1 MKKYIN
7 KLMVLGT
14 IVFLCISC
22 SNDAELTVLQE
33 VKFSAPIEATPSTV
47 VLSASNV
54 NASVMTISWPAVQ
67 YPINAPVS
75 YSLEFDVLS
84 DTFGTSPWSNAIKFD
99 AGESVLS
106 KSFLGNDLNVL
117 ATTLGLQH
125 DVAGEILV
133 RVVSNL
139 DRKVYSAPIT
149 LNITTFTSQITF
161 PQIYMVGGFQGWDF
175 TTAAALPAISPG
187 IFQGIITFPTT
198 ASKDF
203 KFTTALNWNQFYGA
217 NASGNFALSG
227 NTNLSVP
234 SYNSYMITVNLNT
247 LSYTAVPYSFGIIGT
262 ATAGG
267 WNTSTAMNYDYQ
279 LHKWKYTGPLLA
291 GAVKFRLNDA
301 WTVNYGPAGSPAGD
315 TNSGTVL
322 NDAPGAHTINAAGNY
337 EITFTHDPNNP
348 ATAGYTV
355 LQL

>member
-7 KLMVLGT
+7 KLITFCT
-14 IVFLCISC
+14 IILISTSC
-22 SNDAELTVLQE
+22 SNDAELTVLKD
-33 VKFSAPIEATPSTV
+33 VKFSSTIEATPSTV
-47 VLSASNV
+47 VLSATNV
-54 NASVMTISWPAVQ
+54 NASVMTIYWPAVK
-67 YPINAPVS
+67 YPIDAPVS
-75 YSLEFDVLS
+75 YSIEFDIVS
-84 DTFGTSPWSNAIKFD
+84 DTFGTTPWANAIRFD

-117 ATTLGLQH
+117 ATSLGLQH
-125 DVAGEILV
+125 DIVGEILV
-133 RVVSNL
+133 RVVANL

-175 TTAAALPAISPG
+175 SNAATLPAISPG
-187 IFQGIITFPTT
+187 VFQGIITFPTT

-203 KFTTALNWNQFYGA
+203 KFTTALNWNQFYGV

-234 SYNSYMITVNLNT
+234 SYNSYRITVDLNT
-247 LSYTAVPYSFGIIGT
+247 LSYTALPYSFGIIGT

-279 LHKWKYTGPLLA
+279 LHKWKYIGPLLA

-301 WTVNYGPAGSPAGD
+301 WTVNYGPAGSPAGN

-322 NDAPGAHTINAAGNY
+322 NDAPGAHTINANGNY

-355 LQL
+355 IQL